1 METSARHE
9 IQTPI
14 MVFEQDPQVKRR
26 IRGVT
31 AKRSAERALL
41 KWYLWLQ
48 EEDTILKGLTPSEL
62 VAYPNR
68 DEVELILED
77 YINEKLEQGLRYSTL
92 MSYYA
97 RIRGFFRDA
106 LKPLPTSLSFPN
118 RIKSRVEVEKVENN
132 LSPIFIRRVLDGMR
146 QAPKTAV
153 LCMFQGCMDRARFT
167 YWNETGYTDLMKQLD
182 AGEDVIK
189 ISFKGRKKNSNKFY
203 TFIGRDSIEAL
214 KDYIKG
220 DRIRDRAKSKDSKEY
235 IFYTTRGTKMGGNQ
249 VADVWINA
257 VKRHIEVDPNP
268 SRSTRYG
275 TGLHNLRDVFS
286 TTLNKVD
293 NLKTWVIEFFM
304 GHVVDSNG
312 YNQAMNDVGYMR
324 SQYKI
329 GEPHLNLFSDETTPF
344 DYIKKAKSRE
354 LFDSVSILE
363 NKNSILQSQ
372 IIQLQSQLEHT
383 KTVMLEQVADSLRP
397 KPPKPDPVY
406 DSVIKTLLERVA
418 QLEEAR

>member
-14 MVFEQDPQVKRR
+14 TVFENDPQVKRR

-48 EEDTILKGLTPSEL
+48 EENTTLKGLTPSEL
-62 VAYPNR
+62 VEYSNKK
-68 DEVELILED
+68 EIELILED

-106 LKPLPTSLSFPN
+106 LEPLPTSQSFTN
-118 RIKSRVEVEKVENN
+118 RIKAQVEVEKVENN

-167 YWNETGYTDLMKQLD
+167 YWNETGYADLMKQLD
-182 AGEDVIK
+182 SGEDVIK
-189 ISFKGRKKNSNKFY
+189 VSFKGRKKNSNKFY

-214 KDYIKG
+214 KDYFKG
-220 DRIRDRAKSKDSKEY
+220 DRIRDRVKSNENKEY
-235 IFYTTRGTKMGGNQ
+235 IFYTTRGTKMGGDQ

-257 VKRHIEVDPNP
+257 VKRHIEVDSTP

-275 TGLHNLRDVFS
+275 TGLHNLRDVYS

-312 YNQAMNDVGYMR
+312 YNEAMNDEDFMR

-329 GEPHLNLFSDETTPF
+329 AEPHLNLFSDETTPF
-344 DYIKKAKSRE
+344 DYIAKSSARK
-354 LFDSVSILE
+354 LITSVSDLE
-363 NKNSILQSQ
+363 DQNSILQSQ
-372 IIQLQSQLEHT
+372 IMQLQSQLEHT
-383 KTVMLEQVADSLRP
+383 KNVMIETIAETP
-397 KPPKPDPVY
+397 KPKPNPVY
-406 DSVIKTLLERVA
+406 DSIIQTLLDRVA